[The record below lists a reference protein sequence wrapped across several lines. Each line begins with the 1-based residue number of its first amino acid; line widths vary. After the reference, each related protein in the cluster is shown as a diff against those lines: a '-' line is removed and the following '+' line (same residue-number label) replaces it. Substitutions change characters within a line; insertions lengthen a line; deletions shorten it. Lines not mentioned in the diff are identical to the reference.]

1 MTNLGLAPSN
11 SSPIN
16 NVNLKLIDSN
26 SPTKNFGVKDLL
38 KAQIEEKR
46 LLEIKNKIKD
56 RNYYNLIQK
65 NDEDASNQENE
76 NRAKNKLV
84 RDSYIKSLK
93 DQMREQQRSKF
104 GGFEMDDREKKINRE
119 QLKMLVKANP
129 LRHKRKAMKLGTVKS
144 RNGNVFEAKTHDR
157 QENATFDYSRKINVD
172 RSVDDIKV
180 LDLTKDVKMPTIK
193 PELKIDKP
201 DLEKDTRSFYGKLRN
216 IWIKIF
222 LVILHIY
229 AH

>member
-16 NVNLKLIDSN
+16 NINLKLINSN
-26 SPTKNFGVKDLL
+26 SSTKNYGVKDLL

-56 RNYYNLIQK
+56 RRYYNLIQK

-84 RDSYIKSLK
+84 RDSYLKSLK

-129 LRHKRKAMKLGTVKS
+129 LRHKRKAMKLDTIKS
-144 RNGNVFEAKTHDR
+144 RNGNIFEAKT
-157 QENATFDYSRKINVD
+157 QERHENTTFDYSRQIND
-172 RSVDDIKV
+172 DKSVDNIKV
-180 LDLTKDVKMPTIK
+180 LDLTKEVKMPNIK
-193 PELKIDKP
+193 SDVKIDKP
-201 DLEKDTRSFYGKLRN
+201 SLEQDNRSFYGK
-216 IWIKIF
+216 IKK
-222 LVILHIY
+222 
-229 AH
+229 